1 VYDAVILDNDG
12 VLVELVGL
20 DRLHE
25 AARTA
30 FAECGVDDPTDED
43 VAAMAIGVTPASL
56 ATVCDRYGL
65 DPAGFFETRDAVAAR
80 VQQAAVGEGVVGLY
94 DDFDA
99 VRSLATPLGIV
110 SSNQHATV
118 SFHHDRFG
126 TNHLF
131 ETIYGRPPTPESLR
145 RKKPSPYYL
154 NRALEDLGA
163 ENALFVGDSGADV
176 GAAHAA
182 DIDSA
187 FVRRSHRADYALE
200 TAPTY
205 ELSSLSDLLDID
217 DVPVREDAA
226 T

>member
-12 VLVELVGL
+12 ILVELVGL
-20 DRLHE
+20 DRLHA

-30 FAECGVDDPTDED
+30 FAECGVDDPADDD
-43 VAAMAIGVTPASL
+43 VAAMAIGVTPESL
-56 ATVCDRYGL
+56 AAVCDRYGL
-65 DPAGFFETRDAVAAR
+65 DPRGFFETRDAVATR

-94 DDFDA
+94 GDFDA
-99 VRSLATPLGIV
+99 VRSLAVPRGIV
-110 SSNQHATV
+110 SSNQQATV

-126 TNHLF
+126 TSHLF

-154 NRALEDLGA
+154 RRALEDLGA

-176 GAAHAA
+176 GAAHATG
-182 DIDSA
+182 IDSA
-187 FVRRSHRADYALE
+187 FVRRPHRADYTLE
-200 TAPTY
+200 TEPTY
-205 ELSSLSDLLDID
+205 ELSGLDDLLAID
-217 DVPVREDAA
+217 EVPVREETA